1 MAIHALIIFFCVL
14 LAFILERP
22 GVAILSRIVSHSFL
36 IFSPL
41 FYRECLPCLRERHMV
56 AALPLLLGRQEW
68 SSSPYILERRG
79 MASHALMFLFDALLS
94 FLLEKQVVATL
105 SLLPGRQ
112 GGPSSLVSFLIRVL
126 SSVLSYLSRGTI
138 PPSRD
143 ARGGHHLSCYAL
155 LFSPFRASREVVSRA
170 FSSPLHF

>member
-1 MAIHALIIFFCVL
+1 
-14 LAFILERP
+14 
-22 GVAILSRIVSHSFL
+22 
-36 IFSPL
+36 
-41 FYRECLPCLRERHMV
+41 
-56 AALPLLLGRQEW
+56 
-68 SSSPYILERRG
+68 
-79 MASHALMFLFDALLS
+79 MASYALMFLVYALLS

-143 ARGGHHLSCYAL
+143 ARGDHHLSCYSFI
-155 LFSPFRASREVVSRA
+155 FSPFRASREVVSRV
-170 FSSPLHF
+170 FSSPLHLYNKREGRTDEKTREENRMRGCPHSHTPASPEEDEETARGQHEI